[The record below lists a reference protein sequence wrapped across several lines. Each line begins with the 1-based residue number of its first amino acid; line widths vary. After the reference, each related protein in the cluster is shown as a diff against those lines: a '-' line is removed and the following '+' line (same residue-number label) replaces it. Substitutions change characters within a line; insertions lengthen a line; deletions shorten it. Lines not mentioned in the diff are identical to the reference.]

1 MAKNTKETASQAGE
15 RELTREELL
24 EMLKAAD
31 KAVAAAEKE
40 KEAAL
45 DAAEKAKAEAAEL
58 AAAAEAKA
66 DTGIFIAPADAEQQ
80 KREEMEKY
88 LKEEVTIEL
97 FKDNERYKDDVFVA
111 VNGKTY
117 QIKRG
122 VPVKVPRNVSLVLE
136 RSRKQDLKTT
146 EMIQEKA
153 AEYKAK
159 EKHLT

>member
-58 AAAAEAKA
+58 AAAAEKKA
-66 DTGIFIAPADAEQQ
+66 DTGIFIKNADAEQQ
-80 KREEMEKY
+80 KREELEKY
-88 LKEEVTIEL
+88 LKEEVTLEL

-122 VPVKVPRNVSLVLE
+122 VPVKVPRNVALVLE

-146 EMIQEKA
+146 EMIQEKS

-159 EKHLT
+159 ETHLT

>member
-1 MAKNTKETASQAGE
+1 MAKNTKETAAQAGE
-15 RELTREELL
+15 RELSREELL

-31 KAVAAAEKE
+31 KAVAAAKKE

-58 AAAAEAKA
+58 AAAAEKKA
-66 DTGIFIAPADAEQQ
+66 DTGIFIKNADAEQQ
-80 KREEMEKY
+80 KREELEKY

-122 VPVKVPRNVSLVLE
+122 VPVKVPRNVALVLE

-146 EMIQEKA
+146 EMIQEKS

-159 EKHLT
+159 ETHLT

>member
-15 RELTREELL
+15 RELTREEL
-24 EMLKAAD
+24 
-31 KAVAAAEKE
+31 
-40 KEAAL
+40 
-45 DAAEKAKAEAAEL
+45 
-58 AAAAEAKA
+58 
-66 DTGIFIAPADAEQQ
+66 
-80 KREEMEKY
+80 EKY

-122 VPVKVPRNVSLVLE
+122 VPVKVPRNVALVLE

-146 EMIQEKA
+146 EMIQEKS

-159 EKHLT
+159 ETHLT

>member
-1 MAKNTKETASQAGE
+1 MAKNTKETAAQAGE

-45 DAAEKAKAEAAEL
+45 NAAEKAKAEAAEL
-58 AAAAEAKA
+58 AAAAEKKV
-66 DTGIFIAPADAEQQ
+66 DTGIFIATADAEQQ
-80 KREEMEKY
+80 KREELEKY

-122 VPVKVPRNVSLVLE
+122 VPVKVPRNVALVLE